1 MLTEFSNN
9 VLDKILSLKLCVKKS
24 FPESTIIISNIID
37 RLDNGEAAL
46 SAKRLN
52 EHLCSLEV
60 EIIDYSNIGK
70 ESLGKK
76 GLHLNSRGS
85 GKLTKSCIKKIKNLQ
100 INK

>member
-1 MLTEFSNN
+1 MLIEFSNN

-60 EIIDYSNIGK
+60 EIDYSNIGK